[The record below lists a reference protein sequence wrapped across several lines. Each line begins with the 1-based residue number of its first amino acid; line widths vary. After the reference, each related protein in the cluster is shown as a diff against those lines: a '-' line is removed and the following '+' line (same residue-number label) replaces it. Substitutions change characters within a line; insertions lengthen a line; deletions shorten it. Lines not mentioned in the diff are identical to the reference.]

1 VRRLFATDWS
11 ATNGALSYGYHTTDT
26 KAGTYTINITGVSPV
41 TGYFVNPGDA
51 TGNGEYLTGI
61 SGDAKGLMIRYSGT
75 ATGNVGTFTLT
86 YGIAELMD
94 RALYHVTD
102 SVDGTISNK
111 TETIQD
117 QIENI
122 DESIQRLEDRIE
134 QKLARM
140 EQQFIAMEMAL
151 STLQSQS
158 GWLTSQIDSAF
169 NGWR

>member
-1 VRRLFATDWS
+1 MVIPDRD
-11 ATNGALSYGYHTTDT
+11 
-26 KAGTYTINITGVSPV
+26 
-41 TGYFVNPGDA
+41 
-51 TGNGEYLTGI
+51 

-134 QKLARM
+134 QKLARL
-140 EQQFIAMEMAL
+140 EQQFIAMETAL

-158 GWLTSQIDSAF
+158 SWLSSQLDSAA